1 MKIYFACPTGQR
13 RDMIVEKYGDTFGAC
28 LTRDIFNDIT
38 ATKMSYFLD
47 NGAFKDYKDGV
58 ENCIYRSIRTAM
70 SEFNRTLLQ

>member
-47 NGAFKDYKDGV
+47 NGA
-58 ENCIYRSIRTAM
+58 
-70 SEFNRTLLQ
+70 LLKITKMGLKIA

>member
-47 NGAFKDYKDGV
+47 NGAFAPADSFGHLA
-58 ENCIYRSIRTAM
+58 RSIRTV
-70 SEFNRTLLQ
+70 

>member
-38 ATKMSYFLD
+38 ANKIALKIMFRSTARPLK
-47 NGAFKDYKDGV
+47 
-58 ENCIYRSIRTAM
+58 CIIISTPNAIKITA
-70 SEFNRTLLQ
+70 